1 MLTAKSHVK
10 LSSPE
15 VPPQS
20 CFGMI
25 HDAAI
30 GSCLLA

>member
-1 MLTAKSHVK
+1 MLASESDIK
-10 LSSPE
+10 LSPPE